1 MRRHTA
7 RFFEIAVLVSTLV
20 AFTLTASADDWKTGR
35 APVDSVD
42 TIARTIT
49 LDGESYRVPTSCRI
63 ARASGVR
70 TSLSALRVAIRPGMA
85 LVPVNEIDYV
95 RYEAIQRG
103 GIWEMVEIEILERA
117 PE

>member
-7 RFFEIAVLVSTLV
+7 RLIDVAILVSTLV
-20 AFTLTASADDWKTGR
+20 LFALTASADDWKTGR

-42 TIARTIT
+42 SIARTIT
-49 LDGESYRVPTSCRI
+49 LDAESYRVPTSCRI
-63 ARASGVR
+63 TRASGVR
-70 TSLSALRVAIRPGMA
+70 TSLSALRVAIRPDML
-85 LVPVNEIDYV
+85 LVPINEIDYV

-103 GIWEMVEIEILERA
+103 GSWEMVEIEILERA